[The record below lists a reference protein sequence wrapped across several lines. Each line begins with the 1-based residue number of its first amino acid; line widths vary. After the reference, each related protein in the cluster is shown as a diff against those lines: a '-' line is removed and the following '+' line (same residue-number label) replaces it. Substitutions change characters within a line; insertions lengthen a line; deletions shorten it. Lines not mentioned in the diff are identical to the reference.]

1 MGVLGALEVV
11 VRVERVENFGGF
23 FARAHL
29 PVAGGASLAETDG
42 SNGSSPVSVRL
53 RRGGGRGGAVRR
65 RFERRRR
72 PELMVE

>member
-42 SNGSSPVSVRL
+42 SNGSSLLSVRL
-53 RRGGGRGGAVRR
+53 QRGGAGEGQCRSDFSGVG
-65 RFERRRR
+65 
-72 PELMVE
+72 VQNSW